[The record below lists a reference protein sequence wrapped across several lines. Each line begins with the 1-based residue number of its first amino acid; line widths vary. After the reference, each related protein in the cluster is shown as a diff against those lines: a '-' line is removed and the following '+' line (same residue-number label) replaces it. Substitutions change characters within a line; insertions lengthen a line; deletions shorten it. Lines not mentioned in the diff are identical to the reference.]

1 MSSPSDRDDF
11 LRGLKLAAE
20 EELSMIEASRPEEA
34 GAEPATAWLYDPAEI
49 PADRAALTSLLGAVE
64 ELEDHTDVP
73 AIRWTPRALTTYGA
87 ITLAKKLVSWRSCR

>member
-1 MSSPSDRDDF
+1 MNRPSDRDDF
-11 LRGLKLAAE
+11 LRGLELAAE

-64 ELEDHTDVP
+64 ELEDS
-73 AIRWTPRALTTYGA
+73 TPMFPLPDGH
-87 ITLAKKLVSWRSCR
+87 LEP